1 MRLTLKFAILVLAL
15 LLMPRTAYA
24 YVDPGILSV
33 LFQGLYVAV
42 FGVAAAFI
50 FRPWNYLKSVFK
62 KGKPDADVTAAPER
76 DMEKPK

>member
-15 LLMPRTAYA
+15 LLMPRTAQA

-42 FGVAAAFI
+42 FGVAAAYI
-50 FRPWNYLKSVFK
+50 LRPWTYLKSLFK
-62 KGKPDADVTAAPER
+62 KGKPDVTAAPER